1 MYQILKKKTLNRT
14 KKTIIVII
22 ILSFDIYVMFFYC
35 SRNYVLE
42 NVLFMIIEQKD
53 F

>member
-14 KKTIIVII
+14 KKTIIDMII
-22 ILSFDIYVMFFYC
+22 KSFVSYIMFFYC
-35 SRNYVLE
+35 SRNTVLE
-42 NVLFMIIEQKD
+42 SVLFMIIEQKD